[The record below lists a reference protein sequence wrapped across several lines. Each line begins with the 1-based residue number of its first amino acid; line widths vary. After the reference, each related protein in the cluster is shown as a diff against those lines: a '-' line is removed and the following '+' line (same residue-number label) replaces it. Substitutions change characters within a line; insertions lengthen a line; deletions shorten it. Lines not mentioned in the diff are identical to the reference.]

1 MTPQQTVRRAV
12 LVTGASTGIGR
23 ATALKLDAIGY
34 RVFAGVRREEDRRA
48 LRQEASDALSPLM
61 LDVADADSIAG
72 AVVRVDEDTGGRLSG
87 LVNNA
92 GLSLNGPLELLPV
105 SEIRKLFEVN
115 VVGLLAVTRAFIP
128 LLRKTRGQLINVSS
142 GYGLLAIPDKSVY
155 AASKFA
161 VQAISDSLR
170 LELRPFGVS
179 VSNLV
184 VGKVDT
190 AVLGKILEERER
202 LAKAADPAVLK
213 LYSPLFEFFDREVK
227 NLPGIP
233 PEEVAEVVARALT
246 ARRPK
251 AQYLV
256 GPGAKKMANL
266 SRLPRGL
273 RDGLMY
279 KALYGA
285 RHP

>member
-1 MTPQQTVRRAV
+1 MTLDKTDSRAV
-12 LVTGASTGIGR
+12 LVTGASTGIGK
-23 ATALKLDAIGY
+23 ATALVLDANGY
-34 RVFAGVRREEDRRA
+34 RVFAGVRKEEDGRA
-48 LRQEASDALSPLM
+48 LSDEASGLLTPLL
-61 LDVADADSIAG
+61 LDVTDSDAIAG
-72 AVVRVDEDTGGRLSG
+72 AVARVEEEAGGRLAG

-105 SEIRKLFEVN
+105 SEIRRLFEVN

-128 LLRKTRGQLINVSS
+128 LLRRGRGRLVNVSS
-142 GYGLLAIPDKSVY
+142 GHGLLAIPDKSVY

-190 AVLGKILEERER
+190 AVLNKILEQREA
-202 LAKAADPAVLK
+202 LAKTADPAVLE

-227 NLPGIP
+227 NLPGVA
-233 PEEVAEVVARALT
+233 PEEVARVVAGAL
-246 ARRPK
+246 AAPRPK
-251 AQYLV
+251 PQYLV
-256 GPGAKKMANL
+256 GPGARKMRNL
-266 SRLPRGL
+266 SRLPRRL

-285 RHP
+285 TSK

>member
-1 MTPQQTVRRAV
+1 MTLGTTDSRAV
-12 LVTGASTGIGR
+12 LVTGASTGIGK
-23 ATALKLDAIGY
+23 ATALVLDAAGY
-34 RVFAGVRREEDRRA
+34 TVFAGVRKDEDGRA
-48 LRQEASDALSPLM
+48 LSEEASDALTPLL
-61 LDVADADSIAG
+61 LDVTDSDAIAA
-72 AVVRVDEDTGGRLSG
+72 AVARVEEETGGRLAG

-128 LLRKTRGQLINVSS
+128 LLRRGRGRLVNVSS
-142 GYGLLAIPDKSVY
+142 GHGLLAVPDKSVY

-161 VQAISDSLR
+161 VQAIGDSLR

-190 AVLGKILEERER
+190 AVLDKILEQREAMAR
-202 LAKAADPAVLK
+202 TADPAVLE

-227 NLPGIP
+227 NLPGVP
-233 PEEVAEVVARALT
+233 PEEVARMVAEAL
-246 ARRPK
+246 AAPRPK
-251 AQYLV
+251 PQYLV
-256 GPGAKKMANL
+256 GPGARKMRNL
-266 SRLPRGL
+266 ARLPRGL

-279 KALYGA
+279 KALYGGS
-285 RHP
+285 RT

>member
-1 MTPQQTVRRAV
+1 MTKQEKAV
-12 LVTGASTGIGR
+12 LITGASTGIGR
-23 ATALKLDAIGY
+23 ATALGLHAEGY
-34 RVFAGVRREEDRRA
+34 RVFAGVRKEEDGRA
-48 LRQEASDALSPLM
+48 LREEASDSLTPLQ
-61 LDVADADSIAG
+61 LDVTDSDAVTD
-72 AVVRVDEDTGGRLSG
+72 AVARVGEETQGKLFG

-92 GLSLNGPLELLPV
+92 GLSLNGPLELIPV

-115 VVGLLAVTRAFIP
+115 VVGLLAVTRSFIP
-128 LLRKTRGQLINVSS
+128 LLRKAQGRLINVSS
-142 GYGLLAIPDKSVY
+142 GHGLLAIPDKSVY

-170 LELRPFGVS
+170 LELLPFGVS

-202 LAKAADPAVLK
+202 LARAADPAVLE
-213 LYSPLFEFFDREVK
+213 LYSPLFEFFNREVK
-227 NLPGIP
+227 DLPGIT
-233 PEEVAEVVARALT
+233 PEEVATVVVEAMT
-246 ARRPK
+246 SQKPK

-256 GPGAKKMANL
+256 GPGARKMRNL
-266 SRLPRGL
+266 SRLPRWL
-273 RDGLMY
+273 REGLMY

-285 RHP
+285 RKS

>member
-1 MTPQQTVRRAV
+1 MTMTNQGKTV

-23 ATALKLDAIGY
+23 ATALRLDAHGY
-34 RVFAGVRREEDRRA
+34 RVYAGVRKEADGLALRKEASEVLTPLLLDVTDTDAVAHAVARVREETDGK
-48 LRQEASDALSPLM
+48 LFGLM
-61 LDVADADSIAG
+61 
-72 AVVRVDEDTGGRLSG
+72 
-87 LVNNA
+87 NNA

-105 SEIRKLFEVN
+105 SEIRKLFDVN
-115 VVGLLAVTRAFIP
+115 VVGLLAVTRAAIP
-128 LLRKTRGQLINVSS
+128 LLRKAEGRLINVSS
-142 GYGLLAIPDKSVY
+142 GHGLLAIPDKSVY

-190 AVLGKILEERER
+190 EVLGKILEEREKV
-202 LAKAADPAVLK
+202 ADAADPAVLE
-213 LYSPLFEFFDREVK
+213 LYAPLIEFFDREVK

-233 PEEVAEVVARALT
+233 AEEVATVVAEALRAP
-246 ARRPK
+246 RPK

-256 GPGAKKMANL
+256 GPGARKMRNL
-266 SRLPRGL
+266 SRLPRWL
-273 RDGLMY
+273 REGMMY
-279 KALYGA
+279 KALYGS
-285 RHP
+285 RKS

>member
-1 MTPQQTVRRAV
+1 MTPVQGAGRTV
-12 LVTGASTGIGR
+12 LVTGASSGIGK
-23 ATALKLDAIGY
+23 AAALVLDANGY
-34 RVFAGVRREEDRRA
+34 RVFAGVRKEEDGRA
-48 LRQEASDALSPLM
+48 LKKEASDGLTPLR
-61 LDVADADSIAG
+61 LDVTDGEAIAG
-72 AVVRVDEDTGGRLSG
+72 AVARVGEETDGSLFG

-92 GLSLNGPLELLPV
+92 GLSLNGPLELIPV

-115 VVGLLAVTRAFIP
+115 VVGLLAVTRSFIP
-128 LLRKTRGQLINVSS
+128 LLRKAQGRLINISS
-142 GYGLLAIPDKSVY
+142 GHGLLAVPDKSVY

-202 LAKAADPAVLK
+202 LAKAADPAVLE

-227 NLPGIP
+227 NLAGIP
-233 PEEVAEVVARALT
+233 PEDVATVVAKAL
-246 ARRPK
+246 AAQKPK
-251 AQYLV
+251 AEYLV
-256 GPGAKKMANL
+256 GPGARKMRDLA
-266 SRLPRGL
+266 RLPRGL
-273 RDGLMY
+273 RDRLMY
-279 KALYGA
+279 QALFGA
-285 RHP
+285 RRP

>member
-1 MTPQQTVRRAV
+1 
-12 LVTGASTGIGR
+12 LVTGASTGIGK
-23 ATALKLDAIGY
+23 ATALTLDAKGY
-34 RVFAGVRREEDRRA
+34 RVFAGVRKEEDRRA
-48 LRQEASDALSPLM
+48 LSEEASDALTPLI
-61 LDVADADSIAG
+61 LDVTDTEAIADAVA
-72 AVVRVDEDTGGRLSG
+72 RVGEETGGRLSG

-92 GLSLNGPLELLPV
+92 GLSLNGPLELIPV
-105 SEIRKLFEVN
+105 SEIRKMFEVN
-115 VVGLLAVTRAFIP
+115 VVGLLAVTRSLIP
-128 LLRKTRGQLINVSS
+128 LLRKAQGRLINISS
-142 GYGLLAIPDKSVY
+142 GHGLLAIPDKSVY

-190 AVLGKILEERER
+190 AVLAKILEERER
-202 LAKAADPAVLK
+202 LVKAADPAVLE

-233 PEEVAEVVARALT
+233 PEVVATVVAEALT
-246 ARRPK
+246 AKKPK
-251 AQYLV
+251 AEYLV
-256 GPGAKKMANL
+256 GPGARKMWNL

-273 RDGLMY
+273 REGLMY

-285 RHP
+285 RKP